1 MKRLALLYSFVGLA
15 VLSAPLAAQK
25 PREKGDDIPREHR
38 PPPGL
43 CRIWIDNVPPA
54 QQPAPTDCSTAV
66 RNRPANGRVI
76 FGDDYTKREG
86 KGKKVKDVNR
96 LVPPSN
102 DDAEPRVERNLRT
115 VRDDARYDRQNRPLA
130 LGRYDRVRKRP
141 SSR

>member
-1 MKRLALLYSFVGLA
+1 MKHLALVYTLLGLA
-15 VLSAPLAAQK
+15 AFSAPLAAQK

-43 CRIWIDNVPPA
+43 CRIWIENVPPA

-76 FGDDYTKREG
+76 FGDDYTKRDG

-96 LVPPSN
+96 LVPPLK
-102 DDAEPRVERNLRT
+102 DEEE
-115 VRDDARYDRQNRPLA
+115 
-130 LGRYDRVRKRP
+130 
-141 SSR
+141 

>member
-1 MKRLALLYSFVGLA
+1 MGAPSFWHLPCIGGGSVEHRGRGGSRRNGMKRLALLSGLVGLA
-15 VLSAPLAAQK
+15 ALAAPLSAQK

-43 CRIWIDNVPPA
+43 CRIWIDNVPAA

-86 KGKKVKDVNR
+86 KGKKV
-96 LVPPSN
+96 
-102 DDAEPRVERNLRT
+102 
-115 VRDDARYDRQNRPLA
+115 
-130 LGRYDRVRKRP
+130 
-141 SSR
+141 